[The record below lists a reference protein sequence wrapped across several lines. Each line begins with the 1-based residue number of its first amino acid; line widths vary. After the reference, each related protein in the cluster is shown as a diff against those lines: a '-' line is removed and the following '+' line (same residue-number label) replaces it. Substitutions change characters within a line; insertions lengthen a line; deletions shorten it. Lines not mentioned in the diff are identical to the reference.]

1 MADSRISA
9 RTGGVVNLN
18 VTFYRDGVPFD
29 PCRIRHIDIYEG
41 CEKPENL
48 VAQIPIDPD
57 TGYPSPLIRIEQPTV
72 NPNPTGICGTSPV
85 GPCGTDPVP
94 APPITFKPGQYILP
108 FLVPTTFRAPQAY
121 IDVWRFIADDC
132 ETGSLGTEP
141 NEVGEDEFDEDNDE
155 DEDSPCERFNPD
167 VPANWQSISNKFFV
181 FPDGVFGDDGLVVP
195 RLGFEAL
202 DKIFKKPEVRTLEV
216 GMMPLPLYDFDFN
229 RIAPLIPRLRATITI
244 ETDAMEILVKDA
256 PCRIGIRQG
265 TYRANPFTIQYT
277 LDTNQFL
284 VGTYQYRITVFLPNG
299 ETRVTDPF
307 RVTIY

>member
-1 MADSRISA
+1 MADPRISA

-29 PCRIRHIDIYEG
+29 PCLIRHIDIYEG
-41 CEKPENL
+41 SEKPENL
-48 VAQIPIDPD
+48 VATIPIDPG
-57 TGYPSPLIRIEQPTV
+57 TGYPSPLLRV
-72 NPNPTGICGTSPV
+72 YDLNPTGACGTAPD
-85 GPCGTDPVP
+85 PNGTPLV
-94 APPITFKPGQYILP
+94 GQYILP

-132 ETGSLGTEP
+132 GSVDIGTEP
-141 NEVGEDEFDEDNDE
+141 IPPVDQDPCDRFSPDTPDNWL
-155 DEDSPCERFNPD
+155 S
-167 VPANWQSISNKFFV
+167 VSNKFFV
-181 FPDGVFGDDGLVVP
+181 FQDGIFGDDGLVVP

-202 DKIFKKPEVRTLEV
+202 DKIFKKPEIRTLEV
-216 GMMPLPLYDFDFN
+216 GIMPLPLYDFDFN

-244 ETDAMEILVKDA
+244 ETDSYEILVKDA

-277 LDTNQFL
+277 LNTNTFL

-307 RVTIY
+307 RLTIY